1 MSNQPTAP
9 SLRYAVVTPARD
21 ERENLA
27 RLAAALE
34 AQTLPAAR
42 WVVVDDGS
50 VDGTRELLAE
60 IAGRDPWVQVETRPV
75 TGGALSDGRRLA
87 RDLLA
92 FQQGVGALPEPV
104 DVVVKADADVS
115 FEEDFFERLI
125 AHFAA
130 DPTLAIAGGAC
141 HELQDGGWQRRR
153 IIPTAVWG
161 ATRAYRW
168 DCLDSVMTL
177 APNVGWDGL
186 DEIRVQVRGY
196 RTFTDVDLPF
206 RHHRPEGERESAR
219 IRAHVLSGSAAWYMG
234 YRPSYLV
241 LRSLYRARRDWA
253 ALGLLW
259 GYAGAALRRA
269 PRHREPAVT
278 EALRARQRLSVA
290 LRSGG
295 PE

>member
-1 MSNQPTAP
+1 MSP
-9 SLRYAVVTPARD
+9 STVLALRYAVVTPARD
-21 ERENLA
+21 ERENLE
-27 RLAAALE
+27 RLTAALE
-34 AQTLPAAR
+34 AQTLPATR

-50 VDGTRELLAE
+50 VDGTRDLLAGV
-60 IAGRDPWVQVETRPV
+60 AARNPWVQVETRPV

-92 FQQGVGALPEPV
+92 FQHGVRAIPDPV
-104 DVVVKADADVS
+104 DVVVKVDADVS
-115 FEEDFFERLI
+115 FGPDFFERLM

-130 DPTLAIAGGAC
+130 DPTLAMAGGAC
-141 HELQDGGWQRRR
+141 HELQDGVWERRR

-177 APNVGWDGL
+177 APSVGWDGL
-186 DEIRVQVRGY
+186 DELRVQVRGY
-196 RTFTDVDLPF
+196 RTFTDTDLPF
-206 RHHRPEGERESAR
+206 RHHRPEGERETAR
-219 IRAHVLSGSAAWYMG
+219 IRAHMLSGGAAWYMG

-253 ALGLLW
+253 ALGLIW
-259 GYAGAALRRA
+259 GYADAAVRRA

-278 EALRARQRLSVA
+278 EALRARQRLSAA
-290 LRSGG
+290 LRSGA